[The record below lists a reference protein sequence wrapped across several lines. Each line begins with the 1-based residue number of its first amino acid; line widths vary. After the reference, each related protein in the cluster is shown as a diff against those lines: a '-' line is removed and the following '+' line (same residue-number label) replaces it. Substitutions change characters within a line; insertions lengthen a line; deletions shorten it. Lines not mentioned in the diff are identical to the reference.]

1 MDKWKESRIPVLRT
15 AKTPRAA
22 KEGATNVCLI
32 WCETLA
38 SKCDPGNNGVGTVF
52 EITRESSLVRPTK
65 IDTAPRRALTNELDD
80 ILRVV
85 KLTVT
90 KRSGARSG
98 LYITNLSISS
108 SRHSSLDKELVH
120 EHTYQIWWR
129 WEVTTWATESDVIDP
144 TRSHIYI
151 VHGGPDPRRFKFTR
165 LCKA

>member
-1 MDKWKESRIPVLRT
+1 MDKWKEQRSPALRT
-15 AKTPRAA
+15 AKTPRDA

-52 EITRESSLVRPTK
+52 DRTPESSLVRPTK

-90 KRSGARSG
+90 KRSGARSTSG
-98 LYITNLSISS
+98 SISS
-108 SRHSSLDKELVH
+108 SRRNSLDKELVH
-120 EHTYQIWWR
+120 EHTCQIWWS
-129 WEVTTWATESDVIDP
+129 WQVMVWTTECDVIDP
-144 TRSHIYI
+144 ARSHSCM
-151 VHGGPDPRRFKFTR
+151 VHEELVLWWFKFTR
-165 LCKA
+165 LCGA